1 MLKCL
6 KSTIKKSLYILSI
19 IIFFINIII
28 LDIFYY
34 FIDIKNKHNDNIS
47 KIANFDLYLYLISG
61 LNSII
66 LIYIYYNYN
75 FEIEYKIFN
84 YIKQLVILLII
95 PLFITFFSLAL
106 FLNCLQIK
114 LEKNQNYI
122 NIINFLLLSV
132 IICNI
137 IIVIINLFDCFAK
150 KGKKRKIRI
159 FNYNPD
165 ERNKNNNIELRNDI
179 NNDFISSNETNIT
192 NNERERILNR
202 IKEKKKEKLL
212 SISKKTKYKNKKY
225 SNVEDCR
232 ICLDKFNEKDEI
244 LILPCLHIFHL
255 KCIIHWIESKGT
267 CPLDNQKII

>member
-47 KIANFDLYLYLISG
+47 KIANFDMYLYFISG

-122 NIINFLLLSV
+122 NIINFLLISV

-137 IIVIINLFDCFAK
+137 IIVILNLFDCFAK

-255 KCIIHWIESKGT
+255 KCITHWIESKGT